1 MMAAR
6 GLVVTAC
13 SVQRRIQE
21 LSMGTDVWDESPYVG
36 HGAESLV
43 DGTGDAPSRKLTT
56 YWYVTDHFAR
66 NFAHKRSEYEAHKR
80 ID

>member
-56 YWYVTDHFAR
+56 Y
-66 NFAHKRSEYEAHKR
+66 
-80 ID
+80 